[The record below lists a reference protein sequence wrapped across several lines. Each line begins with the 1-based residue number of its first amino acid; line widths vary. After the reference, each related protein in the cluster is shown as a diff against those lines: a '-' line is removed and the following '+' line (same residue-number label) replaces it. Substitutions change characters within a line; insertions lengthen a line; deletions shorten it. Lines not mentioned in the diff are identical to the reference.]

1 MNQKSKVDS
10 ALEEVEF
17 YYDTSFNKKE
27 YADTENQPTYYLKA
41 QDLLIDLSTE
51 FETDWRIW
59 WEVSKPIDYKC
70 TEFTEEC
77 RPYTVNDMYF
87 QRAVDY
93 APIEQKKELIKL
105 GDEYK
110 ERKEKFFKKFDEQA
124 EKRKAEEKER
134 LEKEKAEKE
143 RLEKEK
149 AEKEKAEKE
158 RLEKEKAEKEKAE
171 KERLEKEKVEKA
183 EAEKKKAEEEKQ
195 KKEQEEKQ
203 KEEGTKQIAVLN
215 PQLYVELAGKNYD
228 KVDGGYFTT
237 NNANGEKI
245 IVALR
250 VVSKMMY
257 LIGFREA
264 ASNNALYCDQS
275 MTVKFNAQGDI
286 VDFGNRPIMFLPDN
300 GKLNISYVYTG
311 DLSINDYKL
320 DINADYVDQLMKN
333 SKKAFIKSKIF
344 K

>member
-1 MNQKSKVDS
+1 MENVICPNCGFQFPLDKSRDFCFCLKCGTKIEVPKYEEIQPEVQKVKPTEQPEVKNKTPKNEPKSKVNS
-10 ALEEVEF
+10 VLEEVEF

-124 EKRKAEEKER
+124 
-134 LEKEKAEKE
+134 
-143 RLEKEK
+143 
-149 AEKEKAEKE
+149 
-158 RLEKEKAEKEKAE
+158 
-171 KERLEKEKVEKA
+171 
-183 EAEKKKAEEEKQ
+183 
-195 KKEQEEKQ
+195 
-203 KEEGTKQIAVLN
+203 
-215 PQLYVELAGKNYD
+215 
-228 KVDGGYFTT
+228 
-237 NNANGEKI
+237 
-245 IVALR
+245 
-250 VVSKMMY
+250 
-257 LIGFREA
+257 
-264 ASNNALYCDQS
+264 
-275 MTVKFNAQGDI
+275 
-286 VDFGNRPIMFLPDN
+286 
-300 GKLNISYVYTG
+300 
-311 DLSINDYKL
+311 
-320 DINADYVDQLMKN
+320 
-333 SKKAFIKSKIF
+333 
-344 K
+344 

>member
-1 MNQKSKVDS
+1 MENVICPNCGFQFSLDKSRDFFFCLICGTKIEVPKYEEIQPEVQKVKPTEQPEAKNKTPKNEPNSKVNS
-10 ALEEVEF
+10 VLEEVEF

-149 AEKEKAEKE
+149 AEKEKAEKDE
-158 RLEKEKAEKEKAE
+158 
-171 KERLEKEKVEKA
+171 V
-183 EAEKKKAEEEKQ
+183 
-195 KKEQEEKQ
+195 
-203 KEEGTKQIAVLN
+203 N
-215 PQLYVELAGKNYD
+215 P
-228 KVDGGYFTT
+228 
-237 NNANGEKI
+237 KI
-245 IVALR
+245 
-250 VVSKMMY
+250 
-257 LIGFREA
+257 
-264 ASNNALYCDQS
+264 
-275 MTVKFNAQGDI
+275 
-286 VDFGNRPIMFLPDN
+286 
-300 GKLNISYVYTG
+300 
-311 DLSINDYKL
+311 
-320 DINADYVDQLMKN
+320 
-333 SKKAFIKSKIF
+333 
-344 K
+344 

>member
-1 MNQKSKVDS
+1 MENVICPNCGFQFPLDKSRDFCFCLKCGTKIVVPKYEEIQPEVQKVKPTEQPEVKNKTPKNEPKSKVDS

-27 YADTENQPTYYLKA
+27 YVDTENQPTYYLKA

-149 AEKEKAEKE
+149 AEKEKAEKDE
-158 RLEKEKAEKEKAE
+158 
-171 KERLEKEKVEKA
+171 V
-183 EAEKKKAEEEKQ
+183 
-195 KKEQEEKQ
+195 
-203 KEEGTKQIAVLN
+203 N
-215 PQLYVELAGKNYD
+215 P
-228 KVDGGYFTT
+228 
-237 NNANGEKI
+237 KI
-245 IVALR
+245 
-250 VVSKMMY
+250 
-257 LIGFREA
+257 
-264 ASNNALYCDQS
+264 
-275 MTVKFNAQGDI
+275 
-286 VDFGNRPIMFLPDN
+286 
-300 GKLNISYVYTG
+300 
-311 DLSINDYKL
+311 
-320 DINADYVDQLMKN
+320 
-333 SKKAFIKSKIF
+333 
-344 K
+344 

>member
-1 MNQKSKVDS
+1 MENVICPNCGFQFPLDKSRDFCFCLKCGTKIEVPKYEEIQPEVQKVKPTEQPEVKNKTPKNEPKSKVNS
-10 ALEEVEF
+10 VLEEVEF

-124 EKRKAEEKER
+124 QKRKAEEQER
-134 LEKEKAEKE
+134 QRIANSLQAWWVTKHGSSEGAQWGIVLYNEGEVYAVFYNLRITLVIKDTTHTIDCEVVPPGRFFIACNLDRQNTTFPEPIKSEYTYEPIMRSSKHQITAMSFRDRTGTRWRWTPDAGAEKQE
-143 RLEKEK
+143 R
-149 AEKEKAEKE
+149 
-158 RLEKEKAEKEKAE
+158 
-171 KERLEKEKVEKA
+171 
-183 EAEKKKAEEEKQ
+183 
-195 KKEQEEKQ
+195 
-203 KEEGTKQIAVLN
+203 
-215 PQLYVELAGKNYD
+215 
-228 KVDGGYFTT
+228 
-237 NNANGEKI
+237 
-245 IVALR
+245 
-250 VVSKMMY
+250 
-257 LIGFREA
+257 
-264 ASNNALYCDQS
+264 
-275 MTVKFNAQGDI
+275 
-286 VDFGNRPIMFLPDN
+286 
-300 GKLNISYVYTG
+300 
-311 DLSINDYKL
+311 
-320 DINADYVDQLMKN
+320 
-333 SKKAFIKSKIF
+333 
-344 K
+344 